1 MRGTRLLIFDTNI
14 EDSPP
19 LAGETVA
26 TFFERN
32 FEDSPAIGG
41 EHFFSVWKF
50 ENSPPLGGEDVG
62 SFISRFSGT
71 PRLLL
76 SRTF

>member
-1 MRGTRLLIFDTNI
+1 MHEITSIEAPQARKIWMHILDDENLRLPGTTWGALFWL
-14 EDSPP
+14 
-19 LAGETVA
+19 
-26 TFFERN
+26 
-32 FEDSPAIGG
+32 
-41 EHFFSVWKF
+41 WKF